1 MNLKSKAEAKRFL
14 QQNGLTPHHH
24 ENMKTIQLIPTDLN
38 ANIPHEGGASRIRN
52 KH

>member
-14 QQNGLTPHHH
+14 QKEGLTPHHH
-24 ENMKTIQLIPTDLN
+24 ENMKTIQLIPTGLN
-38 ANIPHEGGASRIRN
+38 NIIPHEGGASRLRN